1 MRVKLDPQSLRNR
14 LLVQII
20 KEKGNTVSISEKS
33 EIATAFY
40 EELKFRHDQRDQ
52 AEQVFRNTV
61 ECLYQYDYLNDIEVE
76 SESESESDYDT
87 TDDEFDESYCTAEII
102 NISDHEAVDQHSE
115 LKKWVLENRVP
126 DITDK
131 EKDTIDNYVLDVFER
146 NVEGTMKSIKEKK
159 VDLNPKDASFVKRI
173 LDTWAYKWKSE
184 FNETMSEPTYTATWI
199 APDFE
204 ILKSKDPGLFDS
216 SWCEMIHPS
225 SKWRRRNVYKSNKKT
240 GRKCDGILFIKSSAI
255 ERLVFEN
262 VCSPKKEKLPKYYN
276 HFVMLSILCAK
287 DFGQIGKEMWK
298 SPGNITFSVDLLSNN
313 KLENQGELWR
323 ICLAGKDKFLAER
336 IYKLEIPW
344 KFEDDWTKL
353 ADVCKMLLLIESI
366 FRCNDDFYHD
376 YTKSV
381 QKKNIVRVAEWLSLN
396 PISPQKPQK
405 EKKLKNKI

>member
-40 EELKFRHDQRDQ
+40 EELKFRHDQLDQ

-262 VCSPKKEKLPKYYN
+262 VCSPKKEKLPKYYKDLN
-276 HFVMLSILCAK
+276 KSFRNAVDTLCK
-287 DFGQIGKEMWK
+287 RFWTNRQGDVEISRKYSEL
-298 SPGNITFSVDLLSNN
+298 TFSVDLLSNN

-353 ADVCKMLLLIESI
+353 ADVCKMLLLIENIPPLMSKPVALMQRSASSPEITLDLRAINQSI
-366 FRCNDDFYHD
+366 TGRIN
-376 YTKSV
+376 S
-381 QKKNIVRVAEWLSLN
+381 QA
-396 PISPQKPQK
+396 
-405 EKKLKNKI
+405 